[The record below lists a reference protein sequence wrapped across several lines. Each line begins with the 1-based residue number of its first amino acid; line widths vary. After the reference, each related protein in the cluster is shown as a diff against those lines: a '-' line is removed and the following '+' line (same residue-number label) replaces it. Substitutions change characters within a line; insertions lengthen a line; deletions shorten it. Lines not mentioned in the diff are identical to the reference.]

1 MKWQIWEKS
10 QTVRKC
16 YCLVQRHVVSPEK
29 GVIYMKHVDR
39 KAVAFTSVS
48 ILAGLL
54 ILLSFQIDALPL
66 PTPVDVAVTSIT
78 DVDGMIIYFS
88 GVNKTVGTNLTI
100 DVTVE
105 RAPDASGITT
115 LLVNVT
121 LNRMNVATAE
131 NVTVADTVVFL
142 LNGGSVHL
150 SLPWNETLETLPPG
164 SYDIFGL
171 ATIIS
176 DGDIY
181 DTDLTN
187 NIRFAG
193 RVYVVSRKEDLN
205 GDGKVDIADLA
216 HVAEVYGMQGLPG
229 WIPEDLMPDG
239 VIDDFDVNMVLRM
252 SGWTFP
258 PGPSAP
264 PYAVSWILKFAT
276 TMGNFTVD
284 VFSDYIVYSTYEFN
298 KTLRRLNFNVTS
310 SVDAFCNASIPNGLM
325 SGAFQLYLDDVLT
338 PSIVTWNATHHFVYF
353 RSAEL
358 SHRVSIVC
366 EVALPIVGDLNHD
379 GKVDIF
385 DAILLANNFGKENDC

>member
-1 MKWQIWEKS
+1 
-10 QTVRKC
+10 
-16 YCLVQRHVVSPEK
+16 
-29 GVIYMKHVDR
+29 MKHVNR
-39 KAVAFTSVS
+39 KLAALISVS

-54 ILLSFQIDALPL
+54 ILLNFQIHALPL
-66 PTPVDVAVTSIT
+66 QTPVDVAVTSIT

-88 GVNKTVGTNLTI
+88 GANKTVGTNLTI

-105 RAPDASGITT
+105 RAADASGITT
-115 LLVNVT
+115 LYVNVT
-121 LNRMNVATAE
+121 LNRMNVATGE
-131 NVTVADTVVFL
+131 NVTLADTVVAL
-142 LNGGSVHL
+142 LNGGSVQV

-164 SYDIFGL
+164 SYDVFGL

-181 DTDLTN
+181 DIDLTN
-187 NIRFAG
+187 NIKFAG
-193 RVYVVSRKEDLN
+193 RVTVIVCKEDLN
-205 GDGKVDIADLA
+205 GDGKVNVFDVAL
-216 HVAEVYGMQGLPG
+216 VAEKYGMQGPPG

-239 VIDDFDVNMVLRM
+239 VIDDFDVNMVARM
-252 SGWTFP
+252 LGWTIP
-258 PGPSAP
+258 PAPSTP
-264 PYAVSWILKFAT
+264 PRPVSWILKFT
-276 TMGNFTVD
+276 TSMGNFTVD

-310 SVDAFCNASIPNGLM
+310 SVDAFCNVSIPNGLM

-366 EVALPIVGDLNHD
+366 EFALPIVGDLNHD
-379 GKVDIF
+379 GMVDIF
-385 DAILLANNFGKENDC
+385 DAILLAGNFGKENDC

>member
-1 MKWQIWEKS
+1 
-10 QTVRKC
+10 
-16 YCLVQRHVVSPEK
+16 
-29 GVIYMKHVDR
+29 MKHVDR

-385 DAILLANNFGKENDC
+385 DAILLANNFGKEDDC

>member
-1 MKWQIWEKS
+1 
-10 QTVRKC
+10 
-16 YCLVQRHVVSPEK
+16 
-29 GVIYMKHVDR
+29 MKHVNR

-193 RVYVVSRKEDLN
+193 RVHVVLRKEDLN

-252 SGWTFP
+252 LGWTLP

-264 PYAVSWILKFAT
+264 PYPVSWILKFT
-276 TMGNFTVD
+276 TSMGNFTVE
-284 VFSDYIVYSTYEFN
+284 VFSDYVVYSTYEFN

>member
-131 NVTVADTVVFL
+131 NVTVASNVVIL